1 MTSKKTVGAMK
12 SPRAILSIATVAVLG
27 IIVYASRHELQK
39 AWELFG
45 QADVLLLLL
54 LVPFQIVVY
63 FSGGE
68 MIFSY
73 LRDKRDIHHV
83 SRFE

>member
-1 MTSKKTVGAMK
+1 MR
-12 SPRAILSIATVAVLG
+12 SPRAILSIVTVAVLG

-68 MIFSY
+68 MIFCKVTDE
-73 LRDKRDIHHV
+73 LHACTLTVAICA
-83 SRFE
+83 